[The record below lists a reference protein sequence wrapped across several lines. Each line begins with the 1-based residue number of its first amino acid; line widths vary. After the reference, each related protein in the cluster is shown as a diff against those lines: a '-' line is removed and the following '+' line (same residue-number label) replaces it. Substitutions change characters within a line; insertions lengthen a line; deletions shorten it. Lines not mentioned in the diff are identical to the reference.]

1 MANVSGELQKPASF
15 SVTSTGSTTARSLA
29 DRFGEV
35 FHVDDYG
42 AKGDWNGTTGT
53 DDTVAIQAAI
63 NAAITAG
70 GGTIEFRSGKT
81 YLLDSSYGS
90 GFPVQ
95 ACLKIEGGTNS
106 LCLSFRGNGAR
117 LWIQRNNV
125 NELNH
130 FFKARTRCY
139 SLEFDDLIF
148 EKSNVRLPSNYTGA
162 NDTVLTMSP
171 ASSDRINNISFY
183 KCKFVN
189 VMLANIA
196 QYTIPNHNNTWAYT
210 ASNGGAPVPW
220 RNCFNKIDL
229 FECTDCK
236 FIWPY
241 GSNRLTTGGGG
252 QIVNLS
258 TWVKTAKYIGCFIDG
273 AVGGKYPNDVTFP
286 KDGFNY
292 VNASHT
298 IFDSCHFQNLWVEAI
313 IVQSD
318 GDPSMAY
325 INDFVQPA
333 VNSNVTVSLTDYNVD
348 FNTLVA
354 GDVLTIMPSDQYL
367 NTDGPVGIYEVVT
380 PPANWNGGTTMVLKR
395 LPDSTMPFSSSLWS
409 VGARAETAKNTR
421 SYAVFNAT
429 DKTHSV
435 NGNYYYDG
443 DLNGRKSYI
452 RGDFSNGY
460 VPVAGTKIQFSSANN
475 RWEAVTGSTNVRYYN
490 PSTASTIPNDGWIDG
505 NVAIFTGSISG
516 TTLTVTAVTSGTIGI
531 GMVLTSGGEI
541 TLGTKITQLG
551 TGSGGA
557 GTYTVSA
564 SQSRSSATITGERTA
579 TAGSITDGTIRCYL
593 HNHLRDT
600 TATISNCSF
609 DGPRSL
615 IFKENGTGGP
625 HAQRPCILAKCNTI
639 INGCYFSGYERA
651 LNCSNQYQ
659 PDRAGPFVITNN
671 ILYGKKPI
679 VSGQYTGPHAYIL
692 ADNSI
697 FSNNLIIQDN
707 SDEFAIG
714 VQISGDNTQILNN
727 MFVVRNPSSQPSAT
741 SALQIYNSINA
752 APWTMRISGNVVR
765 GFDYGISS
773 GSGTA
778 LVENFYGTPRI
789 AMFGGGQISPKFSIL
804 SPDGSTW
811 KIGVTDNGEL
821 EVIK

>member
-1 MANVSGELQKPASF
+1 MASLSSYYPQPLPIGTTSE
-15 SVTSTGSTTARSLA
+15 SVVVATGSSASRSLG

-53 DDTVAIQAAI
+53 DDTAAIQAAI

-70 GGTIEFRSGKT
+70 GGTVEFRSGKT

-409 VGARAETAKNTR
+409 IGARAETAKITR

-429 DKTHSV
+429 DNTHSV
-435 NGNYYYDG
+435 NGTYYYDG

-452 RGDFSNGY
+452 RGDFNNGY

-490 PSTASTIPNDGWIDG
+490 PSTASTIPNDGWT
-505 NVAIFTGSISG
+505 N
-516 TTLTVTAVTSGTIGI
+516 
-531 GMVLTSGGEI
+531 
-541 TLGTKITQLG
+541 
-551 TGSGGA
+551 GA
-557 GTYTVSA
+557 SA
-564 SQSRSSATITGERTA
+564 TA
-579 TAGSITDGTIRCYL
+579 TAGSITDGNIPCYL

-714 VQISGDNTQILNN
+714 VQISGDNTQIVNN

-741 SALQIYNSINA
+741 SALQIYSSINS

-773 GSGTA
+773 SNGTA